1 MSKRAGLGLT
11 GVVLFLAGALAGQQL
26 PALRAQGGAAAAL
39 KDAKWSHAFNL
50 QVRSG
55 GERTFT
61 KDTKKIG
68 VEVFRDEN
76 NGNLIYISETGA
88 IAVAP
93 ATPVK

>member
-1 MSKRAGLGLT
+1 MSKRTGLGLT
-11 GVVLFLAGALAGQQL
+11 GVVLFLAGALAGQWSS
-26 PALRAQGGAAAAL
+26 ALHAQPGAAVAL

-50 QVRSG
+50 QVRGG

-76 NGNLIYISETGA
+76 NGNWIYISETGA
-88 IAVAP
+88 IAVVSGP
-93 ATPVK
+93 AAK